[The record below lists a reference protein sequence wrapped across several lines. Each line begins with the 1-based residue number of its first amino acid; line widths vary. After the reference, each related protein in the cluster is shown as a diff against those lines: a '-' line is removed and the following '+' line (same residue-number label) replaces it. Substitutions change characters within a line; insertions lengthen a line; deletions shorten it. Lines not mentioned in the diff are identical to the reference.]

1 MVLQKK
7 EIHLEGHLGKE
18 GIHRST
24 HIGGEKPSNIL
35 QRVVIQVHR
44 KH

>member
-24 HIGGEKPSNIL
+24 HIGGEKT
-35 QRVVIQVHR
+35 IQYSTEGCHSGTS
-44 KH
+44 